1 MFKQVF
7 CNHKTIFLVSWVA
20 SAAKGILGIANVFL
34 LQYMIDAA
42 VKGAFSMSGKWLL
55 ALAVSYIMIQIL
67 GALIT
72 NLKISIS
79 NHIEKEVDGAILHQ
93 CSTIQYQYYE
103 DAATYP
109 MIDQIMRE
117 GKTKIKQINN
127 VMYQMIEFAVRI
139 VGILAYITVV
149 QWWFGVILLLLTI
162 PMWVLTIIAAGK
174 EGQASRDNWKYYRHS

>member
-42 VKGAFSMSGKWLL
+42 VKGAFSISGKWLL
-55 ALAVSYIMIQIL
+55 ALAVNYIMIQIL

-79 NHIEKEVDGAILHQ
+79 NHKLNFAEREIVDFYAPQNLFRRWQVCGGVECKRKSSGDEAEHGY
-93 CSTIQYQYYE
+93 SV
-103 DAATYP
+103 
-109 MIDQIMRE
+109 
-117 GKTKIKQINN
+117 KT
-127 VMYQMIEFAVRI
+127 
-139 VGILAYITVV
+139 
-149 QWWFGVILLLLTI
+149 
-162 PMWVLTIIAAGK
+162 
-174 EGQASRDNWKYYRHS
+174 S